1 MQSQTETLSLVYNDN
16 SILLPQHLVIDNTG
30 NPLSLDNFIFN
41 HSDKV
46 FELPGEL
53 IKMTEAGFQKRIQN
67 FPYYNEANL
76 RLSRIGCIGETYIF
90 HTQPVFY
97 ETYLRTN
104 MMMDYKEDG
113 KQSLREMYHANG
125 KLEPLEQSVF
135 DNHLGINVLLFTNQG
150 ELILMERSARV
161 SYAPKKNSAEHFRC
175 CFS

>member
-1 MQSQTETLSLVYNDN
+1 MDKINDLYIQAETETLSLVYNDK
-16 SILLPQHLVIDNTG
+16 SIFLPQHLVIDNTE
-30 NPLSLDNFIFN
+30 NPLGLNDFIFN
-41 HSDKV
+41 HSEKV
-46 FELPGEL
+46 FELSDEL
-53 IKMTEAGFQKRIQN
+53 IEMTEMGFQKRIQN

-76 RLSRIGCIGETYIF
+76 RLSKIDRKGEKYVF

-104 MMMDYKEDG
+104 MMMDYKDCG

-150 ELILMERSARV
+150 ELILMERSAKV
-161 SYAPKKNSAEHFRC
+161 SYAPKKI
-175 CFS
+175 